1 MSIYSDFK
9 KAISV
14 TVDVIVDKTTTQAQK
29 SRLVTVMKNEEKIAN
44 QAYIELGKYLYRNM
58 SKDMPPEVRELCKK
72 IDESKERMSRA
83 QQIYREVIQQELV
96 NREINKSEAKESF
109 QKIKEPIVS
118 KAKDT
123 ASKVKETVRDTAKD
137 TAAKVGELKDAA
149 AEKAEEI
156 KNKSHK
162 SEEDENS
169 SNRALT
175 DEEIKAILTPFDN
188 MENSEKV
195 IVPIEHETDAGEEVE
210 SILTVGQGLNNEVE
224 VINGDVLPEP
234 IEENTEVISAES
246 EITQADEAEFAPTE
260 TEAEAEAEEL
270 GESFVPSGD
279 VIDQEFQRNV
289 PVDIITEN
297 DFEED
302 ELEVKPT
309 AKKVSFKA
317 TKLRDILK
325 NPKKNEDE

>member
-44 QAYIELGKYLYRNM
+44 QAYIELGKYLYRNI
-58 SKDMPPEVRELCKK
+58 SEDMPPEVRELCKK

-169 SNRALT
+169 SNRMLT
-175 DEEIKAILTPFDN
+175 DEEIEAILNPFDA
-188 MENSEKV
+188 ENSEKV
-195 IVPIEHETDAGEEVE
+195 IVPIEHETNCGENVE

-246 EITQADEAEFAPTE
+246 EITEADEAEFAPTE
-260 TEAEAEAEEL
+260 AEAEAEAEEL